1 MLESN
6 FRFGW
11 LSISRRFIIATY
23 VHTCTF
29 IRTLLRLLLVA
40 GAAGVFCLFAIV
52 YKSTQFT
59 QTELGQ

>member
-11 LSISRRFIIATY
+11 LSLSRRFIIATY

-29 IRTLLRLLLVA
+29 ICTLLWLLLA
-40 GAAGVFCLFAIV
+40 AAGVFCLFAIV
-52 YKSTQFT
+52 YRSTRFT

>member
-11 LSISRRFIIATY
+11 LSLSRRFIIATD
-23 VHTCTF
+23 VHTF

-52 YKSTQFT
+52 YKSTRLT